1 MYLRTSTLLTSA
13 QRSAEVR
20 ALQRALSFYIS
31 IFQGMYVPGRGH
43 FNFIC
48 TGGVATG
55 LEN

>member
-1 MYLRTSTLLTSA
+1 MVISDLRLD
-13 QRSAEVR
+13 RVR
-20 ALQRALSFYIS
+20 P
-31 IFQGMYVPGRGH
+31 PGGGGGGH